1 MAKENLYD
9 LDPLMIEGN
18 LEDWVMDKCEDWRDH
33 FESNYEQKF
42 DEYYRL
48 WRGIWDPADKMRD
61 SERSRIISPALQQAV
76 ESNVAELEEATFG
89 RGKWFDISDDMND
102 PNRQDVQYLR
112 NKLTEDFEKTKVRKA
127 VAECLINAAVFG
139 TGMGEIII
147 EEEKEMKPATQPIM
161 DGQLQAVGVSIEDR
175 VVVRLKPIMPQNF
188 LIDPIATS
196 VDDAMGVAI
205 DEFVSLHHVQM
216 LQEQGVYRETL
227 VGTAAPDT
235 NLEPDQ
241 DLSIYTDDKVRLTK
255 YYGLVPRDLL
265 EQEVDDVEGDSM
277 YVEAVVVIAN
287 GGTLLKAEANPYM
300 MQDRPVV
307 AFPWDVVP
315 SRFWGRGVCEKG
327 YNSQKALDTEI
338 RARIDALAL
347 TIHPMLAID
356 ATRLPR
362 GAKPEIR
369 PGKMILTNGDPR
381 EVLQP
386 FNFGQ
391 VGQVTFA
398 QAAALQQMVQ
408 QATGAVDSAGIAG
421 QVNGEATAAG
431 ISMSLGAIIKRH
443 KRTLINFQQSF
454 LLPFVKK
461 AAYRYMQFDPDN
473 YPVADYKF
481 NASSTLGI
489 IAREYEVTQLV
500 QLLQTMKQ
508 DSPLYPVLIQSIIDN
523 MNLSNR
529 EELIASLQQASQP
542 NPQAQ
547 QMAQAA
553 QQAQLQ
559 FQQSQT
565 AALTAQAQESQA
577 RAQKYAVE
585 AQLAP
590 QELEIEKIEA
600 ITRNLREG
608 DQDDKE
614 FERRLK
620 VAQTLLK
627 EKEVASRANDS
638 KRVPTTSQPDQRS
651 VQRPVQPAGN
661 FGGEGQGFGGPNS
674 MSNVKKDSR
683 LERAG
688 VSGYNK
694 PKRTPNHPKEV
705 SRSGCQGRRQS

>member
-1 MAKENLYD
+1 MADGIYSP
-9 LDPLMIEGN
+9 DPLMIEES
-18 LEDWVMDKCEDWRDH
+18 LEEWVMTKCENWRDYY
-33 FESNYEQKF
+33 ESNYEAKF
-42 DEYYRL
+42 EEYYRL
-48 WRGIWDPADKMRD
+48 WRGQWDPADSERA

-89 RGKWFDISDDMND
+89 RGKWFDITDDMND
-102 PNRQDVQYLR
+102 PEKQDIQYLR
-112 NKLTEDFEKTKVRKA
+112 KKLTEDFDNTKVRKA
-127 VAECLINAAVFG
+127 VAECLINSAVFG
-139 TGMGEIII
+139 TGIGEVVL
-147 EEEKEMKPATQPIM
+147 EEIKEMAPATQPIM
-161 DGQLQAVGVSIEDR
+161 DGQLQAVGVNITDR
-175 VVVRLKPIMPQNF
+175 VVVKLKPVLPQNF
-188 LIDPIATS
+188 LIDPVATS

-205 DEFVSLHHVQM
+205 DEFVSKHQVELM
-216 LQEQGVYRETL
+216 QEQGVYRDVYVES
-227 VGTAAPDT
+227 AAPDT
-235 NLEPDQ
+235 DLEPDQ
-241 DLSIYTDDKVRLTK
+241 DLTIYNDDKVRLTK
-255 YYGLVPRDLL
+255 YYGLVPRELL
-265 EQEVDDVEGDSM
+265 EAEDVDVESDSM

-315 SRFWGRGVCEKG
+315 GRFWGRGVCEKG
-327 YNSQKALDTEI
+327 YNSQKALDTEL
-338 RARIDALAL
+338 RARIDALSL

-362 GAKPEIR
+362 GAKPEVR

-391 VGQVTFA
+391 VGQITFA
-398 QAAALQQMVQ
+398 QAASLQQMVQ

-454 LLPFVKK
+454 LLPFVTK
-461 AAYRYMQFDPDN
+461 AAHRYMQFDPEN

-481 NASSTLGI
+481 NATSTLGI

-529 EELIASLQQASQP
+529 EELIAAMQQAAQP

-547 QMAQAA
+547 QMAMMA
-553 QQAQLQ
+553 QQAQLE
-559 FQQSQT
+559 FQQAQT
-565 AALTAQAQESQA
+565 AALQGQAAESQA
-577 RAQKYAVE
+577 RAAKYAID

-590 QELEIEKIEA
+590 EELEIDKISA

-608 DQDDKE
+608 DADDRE
-614 FERRLK
+614 FQRRLK
-620 VAQTLLK
+620 IAEVALK
-627 EKEVASRANDS
+627 EKSLNNQENRGASPRNANDTNRNEQLPS
-638 KRVPTTSQPDQRS
+638 PNQPSVP
-651 VQRPVQPAGN
+651 RPVQQIGNAG
-661 FGGEGQGFGGPNS
+661 GQSRGPRGPN
-674 MSNVKKDSR
+674 VGP
-683 LERAG
+683 APTG
-688 VSGYNK
+688 GAA
-694 PKRTPNHPKEV
+694 
-705 SRSGCQGRRQS
+705 